1 MTSFKKFL
9 ILALC
14 LTILSVVS
22 WVIYFSMNLTLT
34 YNDAKSHLDVSRRI
48 IDSLQPGIA
57 QLGSVWLPLTHVL
70 YLTFIWND
78 FFWHT
83 GIAGSIFSMISFVA
97 GGIFIYGLTR
107 ELKYKHQASI
117 VSVLVYAL
125 NPNLLYMQTTPMT
138 EAIIITFS
146 LGAVYFL
153 IRWAK
158 TFELHHLIISSFF
171 VFLATLTRYDGWFL
185 FIAAVLAVLLIGLKE
200 KNFKFVQ
207 ANLLVFCSL
216 AGFGIF
222 LWFLWNLVVLGNPL
236 YFANGPF
243 SAKAQQDILLSE
255 GKLLTPGD
263 WPFSIL
269 IYFEAAKY
277 NIGLLLS
284 ILAIVGSLIFYFS
297 RSYLKKVKLVISL
310 LLVPFFFN
318 IVSLGLGHSV
328 LQMPSYPPYYWFNIR
343 YGLMVLPAAAIF
355 IGALVRGK
363 TAAYY
368 FVIAVIAL
376 QTYLIY
382 STGEIVTI
390 QDGVF
395 GRSSYNVDKPASW
408 LGQNAKDGLIL
419 ASASSIDSILFK
431 SNIHLSRFITEGASK
446 YWKDSLMDPT
456 MFATWVV
463 FNKGDTVYKSMRDN
477 PNFLNHFELAYDADP
492 TYIYRHNP
500 GKKEPLS
507 KEDTR

>member
-1 MTSFKKFL
+1 MIL
-9 ILALC
+9 IIC
-14 LTILSVVS
+14 LTILSAAS
-22 WVIYFSMNLTLT
+22 WMIYFSMDLTLT

-70 YLTFIWND
+70 YLSLIWND

-83 GIAGSIFSMISFVA
+83 GIAGSIFSMIAFVA
-97 GGIFIYGLTR
+97 GGVFIYLLSR
-107 ELKYKHQASI
+107 ELKFNFRASI
-117 VSVLVYAL
+117 VAVLVYAV

-138 EAIIITFS
+138 EAILITFF

-153 IRWAK
+153 TRWAK
-158 TFELHHLIISSFF
+158 TFELQDLIISAFF

-185 FIAAVLAVLLIGLKE
+185 FIAAVLAVFLIGLRE
-200 KNFKFVQ
+200 KNFKLVQ
-207 ANLLVFCSL
+207 ANLLVFSSL

-222 LWFLWNLVVLGNPL
+222 LWFIWNLVIFADPL

-284 ILAIVGSLIFYFS
+284 ILAAAGTVVFYFS
-297 RSYLKKVKLVISL
+297 RRNLNRVKLVISL

-318 IVSLGLGHSV
+318 IISLGLGHSV
-328 LQMPSYPPYYWFNIR
+328 LQMPSHPPYYWFNIR

-368 FVIAVIAL
+368 FVIVIIAL

-382 STGEIVTI
+382 ATGEIVTI

-408 LGQNAKDGLIL
+408 IEQNARDGLIL
-419 ASASSIDSILFK
+419 ASASSIDSIMFK

-446 YWKDSLMDPT
+446 YWKDSLLDPT
-456 MFATWVV
+456 KFAAWVV
-463 FNKGDTVYKSMRDN
+463 FNKGDIVYKSMQDN
-477 PNFLNHFELAYDADP
+477 PNFLNHFELAYDANP
-492 TYIYRHNP
+492 TYIYRQNP
-500 GKKEPLS
+500 EKKEPLRG
-507 KEDTR
+507 DDVR

>member
-1 MTSFKKFL
+1 MF
-9 ILALC
+9 C
-14 LTILSVVS
+14 LTILSAAS
-22 WVIYFSMNLTLT
+22 WLVYFSMDLTLT

-48 IDSLQPGIA
+48 IDNLQPGIA

-70 YLTFIWND
+70 YLSLIWND

-97 GGIFIYGLTR
+97 GGVFIYELTR
-107 ELKYKHQASI
+107 ELKYKYQASI
-117 VSVLVYAL
+117 AAVLVYAL

-138 EAIIITFS
+138 EAILITFS
-146 LGAVYFL
+146 LGAIYYLVH
-153 IRWAK
+153 WAK

-185 FIAAVLAVLLIGLKE
+185 FIAAVLVVLLIGLKE

-222 LWFLWNLVVLGNPL
+222 LWFVWNLVIFGDAF
-236 YFANGPF
+236 YFATGPF
-243 SAKAQQDILLSE
+243 SAKTQQDILLSE
-255 GKLLTPGD
+255 GKLLTPGN
-263 WPFSIL
+263 WPLSIL

-284 ILAIVGSLIFYFS
+284 ILAAAGMMVFYFS
-297 RSYLKKVKLVISL
+297 RSNLNRVKLVISL

-318 IVSLGLGHSV
+318 IISLGLGHSV

-355 IGALVRGK
+355 IGALVK
-363 TAAYY
+363 SKNAVYY

-382 STGEIVTI
+382 ATGEIVTI

-408 LGQNAKDGLIL
+408 LQQYASDGLIL

-431 SNIHLSRFITEGASK
+431 SNIHLNRFITEGASK
-446 YWKDSLMDPT
+446 YWKESLLDPAK
-456 MFATWVV
+456 FAAWVI
-463 FNKGDTVYKSMRDN
+463 FNKGDTVYQSLWNN
-477 PNFLNHFELAYDADP
+477 PNFLNHYELAYDANP
-492 TYIYRHNP
+492 TYIYRLIPEKRESLKDVTAKYKN
-500 GKKEPLS
+500 
-507 KEDTR
+507 